1 MTLNYRYSLAAGADE
16 NLEFELEEVVRE
28 VDEWEIARDCIKLQS
43 SIGSGAFGAV
53 WKATLKHPD
62 KKHGVRTVAAK
73 CFTRES
79 VQHITL
85 ITFVFDFEVTIDYD
99 NECALDNR

>member
-16 NLEFELEEVVRE
+16 NPEFELEEVVRE

-62 KKHGVRTVAAK
+62 KKHGVQTVAAK

-85 ITFVFDFEVTIDYD
+85 NIFIFDFEGED
-99 NECALDNR
+99 